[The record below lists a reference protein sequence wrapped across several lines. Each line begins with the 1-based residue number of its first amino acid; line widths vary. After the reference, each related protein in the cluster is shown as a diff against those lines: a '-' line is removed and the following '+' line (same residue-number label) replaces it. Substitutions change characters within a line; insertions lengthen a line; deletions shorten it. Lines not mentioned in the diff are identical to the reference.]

1 MLCITNVRRLNVRN
15 DDNNNNTYKHNI
27 GNAIAYY
34 AIKLF

>member
-1 MLCITNVRRLNVRN
+1 MNVRRLNVRN
-15 DDNNNNTYKHNI
+15 DDNNNNNNTYKYI

>member
-1 MLCITNVRRLNVRN
+1 MNVRRLNVRN
-15 DDNNNNTYKHNI
+15 DDNNNNNTYKYI